1 MKDMDDPSGNL
12 MGKHG
17 YCTQDMVNLL
27 IHGRAVSNVFNDSVE
42 LDNLE
47 LRGPDKRNDI
57 GVLSLF
63 EHYKSCEVG
72 SYYKT
77 PRYPIWVVCSESHF
91 SVLFAFRKEI
101 LTDWKAESKFD
112 LYYYDGLARQ
122 DEQIKLTICEF
133 FIRSLK
139 VFRKNFN
146 YFSYFKASR
155 SYEGSSSS
163 SFMNQLY
170 KNRKVDKEKDLTP
183 PLEHVIRTK

>member
-1 MKDMDDPSGNL
+1 MKDMDDPSSNL

-122 DEQIKLTICEF
+122 DEQIKLTICELF
-133 FIRSLK
+133 FKQRLK
-139 VFRKNFN
+139 VFRKILN
-146 YFSYFKASR
+146 YVLYF
-155 SYEGSSSS
+155 
-163 SFMNQLY
+163 
-170 KNRKVDKEKDLTP
+170 
-183 PLEHVIRTK
+183 